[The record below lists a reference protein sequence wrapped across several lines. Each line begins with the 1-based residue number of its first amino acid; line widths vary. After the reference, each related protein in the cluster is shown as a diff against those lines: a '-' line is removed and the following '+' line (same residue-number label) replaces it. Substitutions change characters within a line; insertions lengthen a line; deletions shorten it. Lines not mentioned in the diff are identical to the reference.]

1 MTQQVRREEEKMINY
16 DEELKN
22 FEPCLDVD
30 DVENA
35 IYDRELIDVI
45 DLLKEMLQDINSSKE
60 T

>member
-1 MTQQVRREEEKMINY
+1 MINY

-45 DLLKEMLQDINSSKE
+45 DLLKEMLQDVSNGKE
-60 T
+60 S